1 MAETD
6 YVKML
11 RESLEKKAEVLQ
23 RIQEENVRQSDI
35 LTDPNSTPDELD
47 ANMNEKDRLVSRILQ
62 LDDGFEQ
69 LFERVKDS
77 LDADRS
83 LYADEIR
90 RMQDLIRK
98 ITGLSAEVQAQEQK
112 NKKLAQA
119 KFSSVRQ
126 QVQKVRKSQKAV
138 SSYYRNMMK
147 TTYEEPQFLD
157 NKK

>member
-98 ITGLSAEVQAQEQK
+98 ITDLSAEVQAQEQK